1 MAFYLG
7 NQKNYFLRR
16 ELIVVKQKD
25 VLGMLINKKPFQA
38 SNIFATVNERGEYV
52 VYSYQTVILTIKED
66 GTVSYFDEAFYS
78 ATTSKLQN
86 KIRKAFHL

>member
-1 MAFYLG
+1 MITQKQVDSYLS
-7 NQKNYFLRR
+7 
-16 ELIVVKQKD
+16 
-25 VLGMLINKKPFQA
+25 NKKPFQA
-38 SNIFATVNERGEYV
+38 SNIFATTNERGEYV

-66 GTVSYFDEAFYS
+66 GTVRYFDEAFYS

>member
-1 MAFYLG
+1 MIT
-7 NQKNYFLRR
+7 QKQVISFLQDK
-16 ELIVVKQKD
+16 E
-25 VLGMLINKKPFQA
+25 PFQA
-38 SNIFATVNERGEYV
+38 SNIFAIINERGEYV

-66 GTVSYFDEAFYS
+66 DTVIYFDEAFYS

>member
-1 MAFYLG
+1 MITQKQVLSYLMD
-7 NQKNYFLRR
+7 KR
-16 ELIVVKQKD
+16 
-25 VLGMLINKKPFQA
+25 PFQA
-38 SNIFATVNERGEYV
+38 SNIFACYDNNNSYV

-66 GTVSYFDEAFYS
+66 GTVIYFDEAFYS

>member
-1 MAFYLG
+1 M
-7 NQKNYFLRR
+7 
-16 ELIVVKQKD
+16 VKQKD
-25 VLGMLINKKPFQA
+25 VLGMLLNKKPFQA
-38 SNIFATVNERGEYV
+38 SNIFATINERDEYV